1 MHTHR
6 NNDSER
12 GEKLPSAAVRLAAD
26 RPGKVTGQSS
36 VNSSTLKCD
45 RVEKLL
51 HGLKII
57 LRHHGAPSRVLSSF
71 YKQAYDYLS
80 SDPREEVF
88 IKRAKDLM
96 LVPMSR
102 YLKNELP
109 EEPDLRFTPKGAW
122 LRWSRQRLK
131 SFRGKNTHLWF
142 SFLQGKRAAAQVS
155 PEIVLSNFRK
165 HREQMLSPDPIGWD
179 DEGDEFMGIVM
190 ETLRPVL
197 GPVKRKF
204 NKSVKDV
211 FREPWKHTYSAS
223 EHAALESAR
232 KTGGQKGFLRKLE
245 FGEEGQTLSSHDDL
259 ERMTH
264 HTGVRV
270 KDQKLVWNPVT
281 EVRVRSVERD
291 YLKDR
296 LAEYTTEGPRTLEAR
311 VEAVLEPLK
320 VRTISKGPA
329 VEYNAA
335 KPVQKKL
342 HSILRRMNPFRLIGR
357 PFRQTDLVD
366 IRRAQERLGSLED
379 HEWLSIDYSSAT
391 DGLSARLSAGILE
404 EILGSLAFEN
414 LGYFRMLTSVLAPH
428 RISYPTVAGT
438 QLEDVDQQNGQ
449 LMGSPLSFPVLCIA
463 NLALYLLV
471 RSITRPDAS
480 LEDLMDA
487 VLINGDDMLYIG
499 TEEEW
504 KLHHEFGSWFGLAMS
519 PGKAYKHKVYANI
532 NSVCSHY
539 DLRWE
544 STPKV
549 IPFLNV
555 GLMLGNH
562 KVLGKVESGGKA
574 LTKVKFTSEIALSR
588 DDVKT
593 GAPVS
598 ACFNEVVNGALPGRQ
613 ADIAKMYI
621 SINGDAIKAECWG
634 RNLFLP
640 TSVGGLG
647 QTAPL
652 GFRTKVTDE
661 QVALAQIIW
670 AKEPYKVPSV
680 RPLPEGRELDEV
692 QDLLLEPLGL
702 SVTPEGE
709 DEARW
714 LTRKESATLQAKRL
728 LLFGLTPYLQS

>member
-6 NNDSER
+6 SYDSER
-12 GEKLPSAAVRLAAD
+12 GDKLPSAAARLTAD

-36 VNSSTLKCD
+36 ANSSTLKCD

-57 LRHHGAPSRVLSSF
+57 LKHHGAPRKVINSF
-71 YKQAYDYLS
+71 YKQSFDYLS
-80 SDPREEVF
+80 VPREEVF

-102 YLKNELP
+102 YLRNELP
-109 EEPDLRFTPKGAW
+109 EEPDLRLAPKGAW

-155 PEIVLSNFRK
+155 PEIVLANFEK
-165 HREQMLSPDPIGWD
+165 HRAQMLSPDPIGWD
-179 DEGDEFMGIVM
+179 GEGDELIENILEV
-190 ETLRPVL
+190 LRPVL
-197 GPVKRKF
+197 GPVKRKLR
-204 NKSVKDV
+204 KSVKDV
-211 FREPWKHTYSAS
+211 FQSPWEHTYSAS
-223 EHAALESAR
+223 EHAALESSR

-245 FGEEGQTLSSHDDL
+245 FGEEGHTLSSHEDL
-259 ERMTH
+259 VRMTH
-264 HTGVRV
+264 HTGVRI
-270 KDQKLVWNPVT
+270 QNNELVWNPVT
-281 EVRVRSVERD
+281 EVRVRTVERD

-296 LAEYTTEGPRTLEAR
+296 LADYATGGQQTLEAR

-320 VRTISKGPA
+320 VRTISKGPSI
-329 VEYNAA
+329 EYNAA
-335 KPVQKKL
+335 KPIQKKL
-342 HSILRRMNPFRLIGR
+342 HSALRRMNPFRLIGR
-357 PFRQTDLVD
+357 PFRQTDLID
-366 IRRAQERLGSLED
+366 IRRAQERLGSLEE

-391 DGLSARLSAGILE
+391 DGLSARLSASILE
-404 EILGSLAFEN
+404 EILGGMAFEN
-414 LGYFRMLTSVLAPH
+414 LGYFRMLMSVLAPH
-428 RISYPTVAGT
+428 RISYPEVAGT
-438 QLEDVDQQNGQ
+438 QLEEVDQQNGQ

-471 RSITRPDAS
+471 RRQTRPNAS
-480 LEDLMDA
+480 IKDLLDA

-499 TEEEW
+499 TPEEW
-504 KLHHEFGSWFGLAMS
+504 ILHHQLGERFGLAMS
-519 PGKAYKHKVYANI
+519 PGKAYRHKVYANI

-562 KVLGKVESGGKA
+562 KVLGKVQSGGKA
-574 LTKVKFTSEIALSR
+574 LTKVKFTSEIALSPE
-588 DDVKT
+588 DVKL

-613 ADIAKMYI
+613 SDIAKMYL
-621 SINGDAIKAECWG
+621 SINGDDIRAEARG

-647 QTAPL
+647 QTAPVGL
-652 GFRTKVTDE
+652 KTRISDQ
-661 QVALAQIIW
+661 QVALAHIIW
-670 AKEPYKVPSV
+670 AKEPYKVPHV
-680 RPLPEGRELDEV
+680 RPFPQGRELDEV
-692 QDLLLEPLGL
+692 QDLILEPLGL

-709 DEARW
+709 DEAQW
-714 LTRKESATLQAKRL
+714 LTRKESATLQSKRL
-728 LLFGLTPYLQS
+728 LLFGLTPYLQA